1 MKTRFDDKCWITG
14 SGEIIQISD
23 METDHILNCLKMF
36 IRKPDRT
43 ISMLIYDIENHP
55 DTCPFQPWGNG
66 LNDVVNKSINNITSM
81 TKAELITYALNS
93 TLGKTM
99 SDELNNRGVNVNNY
113 LDVVTEIN

>member
-14 SGEIIQISD
+14 NGEIIQISD
-23 METDHILNCLKMF
+23 MGTDHILNCLKMF

-43 ISMLIYDIENHP
+43 ISMLIDDIENHP

-81 TKAELITYALNS
+81 TKAEL
-93 TLGKTM
+93 
-99 SDELNNRGVNVNNY
+99 DEDS
-113 LDVVTEIN
+113 DVVCTECGSTAKEEFWNSRVDD